1 MDPREAAEIAKTF
14 GIKIYTIGIG
24 TNGVVPFPVEDAFG
38 NRVLTQ
44 QVFPINEELLRD
56 IAKTTGATYFHARDT
71 EGLTKVYADIDKLEK
86 SKVES
91 VVYTEYQE
99 LYQWPALIGLALLAC
114 TTALS
119 LTRFRAL
126 P

>member
-1 MDPREAAEIAKTF
+1 MSPLNEGFVQVYTGDGKGKTTAAL
-14 GIKIYTIGIG
+14 GL
-24 TNGVVPFPVEDAFG
+24 
-38 NRVLTQ
+38 VLRALGE
-44 QVFPINEELLRD
+44 V
-56 IAKTTGATYFHARDT
+56 KTTGATYFHARDT